1 MQGQFSYLGYDAL
14 VTLVTLRS
22 AMSDTKFETY
32 DMSRDDSL
40 FISFLY
46 KTFPG
51 RLLLSIII
59 RPIFSKFF
67 GFIMSSGISKPF
79 ISGFVKK
86 NNIDLSEYKDV
97 RYSSFNEFFWREIK
111 EEFRPV
117 CPNADDLVAPCDG
130 KLSAYKITDDS
141 VFEIKKS
148 HYDITSLLADGQ
160 LAEDFSGGICLIFR
174 LMPVDYH
181 RYCYIDDCE
190 VVSRKKI
197 KGVLHT
203 VRPIAMR
210 RYRIFAQNSREYA
223 VLKTKNLGK
232 VVQME
237 VGALCVGKIINNDG
251 ENHFSRGQERG
262 MFEFGASTVV
272 MLFQKDA
279 VLVDDVIF
287 ENTQHDME
295 TVVRMG
301 SRIGGVNF

>member
-1 MQGQFSYLGYDAL
+1 
-14 VTLVTLRS
+14 
-22 AMSDTKFETY
+22 MSNAKFETY
-32 DMSRDDSL
+32 DMSRDDNL

-46 KTFPG
+46 KTLPG

-59 RPIFSKFF
+59 RPIFSRFL
-67 GFIMSSGISKPF
+67 GFLMSSGISRPL

-97 RYSSFNEFFWREIK
+97 EYSSFNEFFWREIR
-111 EEFRPV
+111 EEFRPIF
-117 CPNADDLVAPCDG
+117 PNADDVIAPCDG
-130 KLSAYKITDDS
+130 KLTAYKITPES

-148 HYDITSLLADGQ
+148 HYDITSLLVDRQ

-174 LMPVDYH
+174 LTPDDYH
-181 RYCYIDDCE
+181 RYCYIDDGE

-197 KGVLHT
+197 RGVLHT
-203 VRPIAMR
+203 VRPIAMQ

-223 VLKTKNLGK
+223 VLQTKHLGK

-237 VGALCVGKIINNDG
+237 VGALFVGKIINNDG
-251 ENHFSRGQERG
+251 ENNFSRGQERG
-262 MFEFGASTVV
+262 MFEFGASTIV

-279 VLVDDVIF
+279 IVVDDVIF
-287 ENTQHDME
+287 ENTRRDME

-301 SRIGGVNF
+301 SRIGVVAG

>member
-1 MQGQFSYLGYDAL
+1 
-14 VTLVTLRS
+14 
-22 AMSDTKFETY
+22 
-32 DMSRDDSL
+32 MSRDDNL

-46 KTFPG
+46 KTLPG

-86 NNIDLSEYKDV
+86 NNIDLNEYKDA

-111 EEFRPV
+111 DEFRPIF
-117 CPNADDLVAPCDG
+117 PDADGVVAPCDG
-130 KLSAYKITDDS
+130 KLTAYRITDES
-141 VFEIKKS
+141 VFEIKNS
-148 HYDITSLLADGQ
+148 HYDITSLLVDKQ
-160 LAEDFSGGICLIFR
+160 LAGDFSGGICLIFR
-174 LMPVDYH
+174 LTPDDYH
-181 RYCYIDDCE
+181 RYCYIDDGE

-197 KGVLHT
+197 RGVLHT
-203 VRPIAMR
+203 VRPIAMQ
-210 RYRIFAQNSREYA
+210 RYKIFAQNSREYA
-223 VLKTKNLGK
+223 VLQTKHLGK

-237 VGALCVGKIINNDG
+237 VGALFVGKIINNDA
-251 ENHFSRGQERG
+251 ESAFIRGQERG

-279 VLVDDVIF
+279 IVVDDVIF
-287 ENTQHDME
+287 ENTRRDLE

-301 SRIGGVNF
+301 ARIGGVVG